1 MNGDGCVWVP
11 GVGRYGVGLMDT
23 SWIDPFFGP
32 DGFKVGSTEK
42 YLWRVSRRHHRD
54 RAGRD
59 LLGTIETGRPTSN
72 VAWRRRPHVVCDRR
86 DVGLSNQ
93 THDERRRILMPS
105 GANEVR
111 HRKAQLQPARLDAD
125 RSPHPAGEYGRES
138 TKKRQSAMP
147 TIAVRYSGSRARIQS
162 PLHATNRRA
171 Q

>member
-1 MNGDGCVWVP
+1 MQALGGAWYEIGFTTGSMNGDGCVWVP

-111 HRKAQLQPARLDAD
+111 HRKAQLLGLLDQTLIG
-125 RSPHPAGEYGRES
+125 HLVEL
-138 TKKRQSAMP
+138 
-147 TIAVRYSGSRARIQS
+147 VRARENPQKAAI
-162 PLHATNRRA
+162 RRA
-171 Q
+171 HH

>member
-93 THDERRRILMPS
+93 THDERCRILMPS

-111 HRKAQLQPARLDAD
+111 HRKAQLLGLLDQTLIG
-125 RSPHPAGEYGRES
+125 HLVEL
-138 TKKRQSAMP
+138 
-147 TIAVRYSGSRARIQS
+147 VRARENPQKAAI
-162 PLHATNRRA
+162 RRA
-171 Q
+171 HH

>member
-1 MNGDGCVWVP
+1 MLYVSDVDPKRADWLAYDVQLDGTVANGRVLFDATHW
-11 GVGRYGVGLMDT
+11 RK
-23 SWIDPFFGP
+23 DPFFGP

-111 HRKAQLQPARLDAD
+111 HRKAQLLGLLDQTLIG
-125 RSPHPAGEYGRES
+125 HLVEL
-138 TKKRQSAMP
+138 
-147 TIAVRYSGSRARIQS
+147 VRARENPQKAAI
-162 PLHATNRRA
+162 RRA
-171 Q
+171 HH

>member
-111 HRKAQLQPARLDAD
+111 HRKAQLLGLFDQTLI
-125 RSPHPAGEYGRES
+125 GYLVEL
-138 TKKRQSAMP
+138 
-147 TIAVRYSGSRARIQS
+147 VRARENPQKAAI
-162 PLHATNRRA
+162 RRA
-171 Q
+171 HH